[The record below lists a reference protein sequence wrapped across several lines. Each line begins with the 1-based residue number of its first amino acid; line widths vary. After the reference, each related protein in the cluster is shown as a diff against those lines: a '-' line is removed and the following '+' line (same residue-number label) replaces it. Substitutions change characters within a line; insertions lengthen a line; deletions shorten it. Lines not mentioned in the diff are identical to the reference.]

1 MVKVDSSYHQWW
13 VLWTGPELNSEIW
26 NFLDSSY
33 CFGHHGQSVAPI
45 DTKPLGLVRR
55 RAPLRHRCV
64 GFPNIIKMAS
74 EKWSENQKWE
84 WPAVCNLEVELCMA
98 DRSRPVGQGW
108 PTGHDRSGPLWHYSS
123 KHGRPVKTGRSLF
136 LLVFFLSFFYFLL
149 SLLLSLLPSSFSP
162 PWVFIQGS
170 KSALLVINWAK

>member
-13 VLWTGPELNSEIW
+13 ATWTGPEWNSEIW

-33 CFGHHGQSVAPI
+33 CFGHHDQSVAPI

-55 RAPLRHRCV
+55 RAPLRHGCV
-64 GFPNIIKMAS
+64 GFPNIIKIGPENWS
-74 EKWSENQKWE
+74 EKPGAGIHCCFRNW
-84 WPAVCNLEVELCMA
+84 NLKLA
-98 DRSRPVGQGW
+98 W

-123 KHGRPVKTGRSLF
+123 KHGRPVKTGQGLF
-136 LLVFFLSFFYFLL
+136 GQPVLTGQTTLWGSFSYFPSFFSFLL
-149 SLLLSLLPSSFSP
+149 SSWFFGP

-170 KSALLVINWAK
+170 